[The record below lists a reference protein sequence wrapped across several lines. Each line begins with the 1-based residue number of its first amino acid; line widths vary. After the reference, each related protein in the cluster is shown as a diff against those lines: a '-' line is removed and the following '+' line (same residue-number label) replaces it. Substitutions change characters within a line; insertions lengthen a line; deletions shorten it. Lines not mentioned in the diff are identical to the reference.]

1 MILRKKPYQDIQRIP
16 LIHDLTIYLL
26 QWLMISIS
34 DLMMLIRLSKNI
46 LTITKIELRPIYVQT
61 NKYDFQAIMY
71 PTIFTTISKKLH
83 NGDWTRRVS
92 VKTIKRVTQQPY
104 APLFTSFSKLI
115 CCNSRKQPYIMW
127 PNTGILLRVFA
138 LRLTK
143 PIGNH
148 SSDYCFEKG

>member
-1 MILRKKPYQDIQRIP
+1 
-16 LIHDLTIYLL
+16 
-26 QWLMISIS
+26 MISIS

-61 NKYDFQAIMY
+61 NKYDFQALMY
-71 PTIFTTISKKLH
+71 PTIFTHHKLQ

-138 LRLTK
+138 LGLTK
-143 PIGNH
+143 PIGNY
-148 SSDYCFEKG
+148 SSDYYFEKG